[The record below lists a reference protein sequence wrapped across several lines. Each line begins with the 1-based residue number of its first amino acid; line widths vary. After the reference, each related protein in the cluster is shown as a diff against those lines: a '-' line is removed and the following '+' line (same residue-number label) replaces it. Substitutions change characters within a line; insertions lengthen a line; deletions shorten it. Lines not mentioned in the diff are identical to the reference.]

1 MVKFFQGIIIS
12 KDERLQNYSKEPCIV
27 QSSNLNE
34 ELGQIQCIFTDK
46 TGTLTIN
53 QMEFKY
59 LFVNDHEFDIKT
71 DIDQGNFESIIF
83 SLLACSICNSVLVEN
98 GEKNSK
104 YTVYSFFLKCF
115 LQIYYK
121 CIKIY

>member
-12 KDERLQNYSKEPCIV
+12 KDERLKNYLEQPCIV

-34 ELGQIQCIFTDK
+34 ELGQVQCIFTDK

-59 LFVNDHEFDIKT
+59 LFVNDHEFDINT
-71 DIDQGNFESIIF
+71 DMDQGIFESIIF
-83 SLLACSICNSVLVEN
+83 SLLSLSICNSIIAEN
-98 GEKNSK
+98 GDNGYK
-104 YTVYSFFLKCF
+104 YTVNSFS
-115 LQIYYK
+115 
-121 CIKIY
+121 